1 MDDRTLAETVLAL
14 VGGAENVTTVT
25 ACASRLRFSLLDPDL
40 HDDEA
45 LTALDDVPM
54 VLTQGGQFQIVL
66 GARAMP
72 LSREVR
78 ALLA

>member
-14 VGGAENVTTVT
+14 VGGADNVTAVT
-25 ACASRLRFSLLDPDL
+25 ACASRLRFGLRDPDL

-54 VLTQGGQFQIVL
+54 VLTQGGQFQVVL